1 MINFLVNA
9 LAFTVDFIILMKV
22 ESRKNISNYTDDII
36 FAHTTHIKNLDIA
49 PNIKKIKLENLKE

>member
-22 ESRKNISNYTDDII
+22 ESRKNISNDTDDII
-36 FAHTTHIKNLDIA
+36 FAHTTHIKNLVTTI
-49 PNIKKIKLENLKE
+49 